1 MEAVD
6 RLYPFSRGGV
16 FTSPERA
23 GSKNANG
30 AQLMKRVFQTI
41 SLAMMVAAGGFAYAG
56 SAELSVG
63 SKLLEEANG
72 AMHQSMSMDM
82 TGDVDVDFM
91 LSMIPHHEGAVDM
104 AKIVIEHGAD
114 PEVRKLAEAVVKAQE
129 SEIAFMKD
137 WLARKGVAAGH
148 GAH

>member
-1 MEAVD
+1 
-6 RLYPFSRGGV
+6 
-16 FTSPERA
+16 
-23 GSKNANG
+23 
-30 AQLMKRVFQTI
+30 MKRVFQTI

-56 SAELSVG
+56 STELSAG

-104 AKIVIEHGAD
+104 AKIVIEYGAD